1 MKINILYSILVII
14 FFTCFLGNSYA
25 WAQEVSIELS
35 KTEIGLNEV
44 FQISATVQNDRLKEY
59 TDFPEIQGF
68 RKGRPSSSSST
79 NIING
84 KVSSSE
90 SITMNYI
97 PAQQGTFVLKP
108 FTMTINGK
116 QVKSNGASIKVGA
129 AVQRKAFDPF
139 ADFWGGGEKQ
149 QEFVEI
155 KDDAFFAVS
164 NSKKEVY
171 VGEGFT
177 TDISFYVS
185 LNNKATMDFYKIGEQ
200 LAEILKQVKPTTC
213 WEENFGIESIN
224 PEYITINGNQYR
236 QYKIYEAAYFP
247 LNSQKIQMPSVG
259 LEMIKYKVAKTPT
272 FFGRNKQEDFKK
284 FFSSPKTVTVK
295 ELPPHPLKGEVSV
308 GNFKLEEQIGAT
320 QLQTGKSV
328 SYSFKIQGEGNISA
342 IREPRTQKTDKF
354 LFYPPSTVQ
363 NITRANSLVYG
374 SKEFNFYIEPQE
386 PGVYQ
391 LKDYIY
397 WVYFNTQK
405 QKYDTLKPDIT
416 LTVVGES
423 KRNSAIA
430 ANDLG
435 GFYTIIDN
443 ENNDLKDTLQPSW
456 VKILMNG
463 FILIFLVGTA
473 FVVFW
478 KKK

>member
-1 MKINILYSILVII
+1 MKIRNLHIFIFVVAILLSESSLV
-14 FFTCFLGNSYA
+14 F
-25 WAQEVSIELS
+25 AQEVSIELGR
-35 KTEIGLNEV
+35 TEIGLNEV

-59 TDFPEIQGF
+59 TEFPEIQGF
-68 RKGRPSSSSST
+68 KKGRPSSSSST

-84 KVSSSE
+84 KVSSAE

-97 PAQQGTFVLKP
+97 PTQQGTFVLKP
-108 FTMTINGK
+108 FSMTINGK
-116 QVKSNGASIKVGA
+116 QVKSNGATIKVGA
-129 AVQRKAFDPF
+129 AVQRKVFDPF
-139 ADFWGGGEKQ
+139 ADFWGGEKQ

-200 LAEILKQVKPTTC
+200 LAEILKKIKPTNC

-224 PEYITINGNQYR
+224 PEYITINKNQYR

-247 LNSQKIQMPSVG
+247 LNSQKIEMPSVA

-284 FFSSPKTVTVK
+284 FFSSPKTVIVK
-295 ELPPHPLKGEVSV
+295 ELPDHPLKGEVSV
-308 GNFKLEEQIGAT
+308 GNFKLVEKINST

-342 IREPRTQKTDKF
+342 IREPKIQKSDKF

-363 NITRANSLVYG
+363 NITRANSMVYG

-391 LKDYIY
+391 LKDFIY
-397 WVYFNTQK
+397 WVYFNTEK
-405 QKYDTLKPDIT
+405 EEYDTLKPEIS
-416 LTVVGES
+416 LTVIGES
-423 KRNSAIA
+423 KRNSTIA

-435 GFYTIIDN
+435 GFYTVIDN
-443 ENNDLKDTLQPSW
+443 ESNDLKDTLQPSW
-456 VKILMNG
+456 IKILTNG
-463 FILIFLVGTA
+463 FIFIFLVGTA
-473 FVVFW
+473 LIVFW